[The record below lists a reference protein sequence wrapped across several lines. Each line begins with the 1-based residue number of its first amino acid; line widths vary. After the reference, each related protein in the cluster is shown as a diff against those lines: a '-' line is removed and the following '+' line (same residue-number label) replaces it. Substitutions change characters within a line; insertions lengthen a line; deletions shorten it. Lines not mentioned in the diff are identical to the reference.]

1 MTVDEIIKQV
11 RFCIDEESNNT
22 SSLAD
27 VIDEKDDSY
36 MDNIIKA
43 KIPDALHWIAVT
55 ATSSAVLSNS
65 KDASLQKTDSPTSS
79 APTDMKVKVPE
90 GSDTIST
97 DMEVKAF
104 EGSDTIGIVEM
115 PNNISVFNINRVRAT
130 GWHKAVVPVE
140 DTSDDALLM
149 FDETAMGTIDRPQA
163 AIMRTTPLKLLVQ
176 PKAATI
182 TVSYVGVP
190 TVISKDNDEQESV
203 DISDNFKSSFI
214 YYLAFLLLSA
224 YDDSKAN
231 QMYNIALQMLGV
243 NQSK

>member
-11 RFCIDEESNNT
+11 RFCIDEESNNA
-22 SSLAD
+22 SSLSD

-36 MDNIIKA
+36 MDNIIKT

-65 KDASLQKTDSPTSS
+65 KETSKKADSSTPST
-79 APTDMKVKVPE
+79 
-90 GSDTIST
+90 ST

-115 PNNISVFNINRVRAT
+115 PSNISVFNINRVRAT

-190 TVISKDNDEQESV
+190 TVISKDNDGKESV

>member
-65 KDASLQKTDSPTSS
+65 KETSKKADSSTTS
-79 APTDMKVKVPE
+79 T
-90 GSDTIST
+90 ST
-97 DMEVKAF
+97 DMEVKTF
-104 EGSDTIGIVEM
+104 EESDTIGVVEM
-115 PNNISVFNINRVRAT
+115 PSNISVFNINRVRAT

-176 PKAATI
+176 PIAETV

-190 TVISKDNDEQESV
+190 TGTSKDTDEKESV

-231 QMYNIALQMLGV
+231 QMYNIALQMLGA

>member
-22 SSLAD
+22 SSLDD

-65 KDASLQKTDSPTSS
+65 KETSKKADSSNPST
-79 APTDMKVKVPE
+79 
-90 GSDTIST
+90 ST

-115 PNNISVFNINRVRAT
+115 PSNISVFNINRVRAT

-190 TVISKDNDEQESV
+190 TVISKDNDETESV
-203 DISDNFKSSFI
+203 DISDNFKSSLI

>member
-65 KDASLQKTDSPTSS
+65 KETSKKADSSTPST
-79 APTDMKVKVPE
+79 
-90 GSDTIST
+90 ST

-115 PNNISVFNINRVRAT
+115 PSNISVFNINRVRAT

-176 PKAATI
+176 PKAETV

-190 TVISKDNDEQESV
+190 TGTSKDNDETESV

>member
-55 ATSSAVLSNS
+55 ATSSTVLSNS
-65 KDASLQKTDSPTSS
+65 KETSEKADSST
-79 APTDMKVKVPE
+79 T
-90 GSDTIST
+90 ST

-104 EGSDTIGIVEM
+104 EESDTIGIVEM
-115 PNNISVFNINRVRAT
+115 PSNISVFNINRVRAT

-176 PKAATI
+176 PKAETV

-190 TVISKDNDEQESV
+190 TGTSKDTDEKESV
-203 DISDNFKSSFI
+203 DISDKFKSSFI

-231 QMYNIALQMLGV
+231 QMYNIALQMLGA

>member
-65 KDASLQKTDSPTSS
+65 KETSKKADSSNPST
-79 APTDMKVKVPE
+79 
-90 GSDTIST
+90 ST

-115 PNNISVFNINRVRAT
+115 PSNISVFNINRVRAT

-163 AIMRTTPLKLLVQ
+163 AIMRTTPLRLLVQ
-176 PKAATI
+176 PIAETV

-190 TVISKDNDEQESV
+190 TVISKDNDEKESV

-214 YYLAFLLLSA
+214 YYLSFLLLSA

>member
-1 MTVDEIIKQV
+1 MTVDEIINQV

-65 KDASLQKTDSPTSS
+65 KETSKKADSSNPST
-79 APTDMKVKVPE
+79 
-90 GSDTIST
+90 ST

-115 PNNISVFNINRVRAT
+115 PSNISVFNINRVRAT

-190 TVISKDNDEQESV
+190 TVISKDNDETESV
-203 DISDNFKSSFI
+203 DISDNFKSSLI

>member
-65 KDASLQKTDSPTSS
+65 KETSKKTDSSNPST
-79 APTDMKVKVPE
+79 
-90 GSDTIST
+90 ST

-115 PNNISVFNINRVRAT
+115 PSNISVFNINRVRAT

-190 TVISKDNDEQESV
+190 TVISKDNDETESV
-203 DISDNFKSSFI
+203 DISDNFKSSLI

>member
-65 KDASLQKTDSPTSS
+65 KETSKKADSSTPST
-79 APTDMKVKVPE
+79 
-90 GSDTIST
+90 ST

-115 PNNISVFNINRVRAT
+115 PSNISVFNINRVRAT

-149 FDETAMGTIDRPQA
+149 FDETAMGTLDRPQA

-190 TVISKDNDEQESV
+190 TVISKDNDGKESV

>member
-65 KDASLQKTDSPTSS
+65 KETSKKADSSNPST
-79 APTDMKVKVPE
+79 
-90 GSDTIST
+90 ST

-115 PNNISVFNINRVRAT
+115 PSNISVFNINRVRAT

-163 AIMRTTPLKLLVQ
+163 AIMRTTPLRLLVQ
-176 PKAATI
+176 PIAETV

-190 TVISKDNDEQESV
+190 TVISKDNDEKESV

>member
-1 MTVDEIIKQV
+1 MTVDEIIMQV

-65 KDASLQKTDSPTSS
+65 KETSKKADSSTPST
-79 APTDMKVKVPE
+79 
-90 GSDTIST
+90 ST

-115 PNNISVFNINRVRAT
+115 PSNISVFNINRVRAT

-190 TVISKDNDEQESV
+190 TVISKDNDETESV

>member
-65 KDASLQKTDSPTSS
+65 KETSKKADSSTPST
-79 APTDMKVKVPE
+79 
-90 GSDTIST
+90 ST

-115 PNNISVFNINRVRAT
+115 PSNISVFNINRVRAT

-163 AIMRTTPLKLLVQ
+163 AIMRTTPLRLLVQ
-176 PKAATI
+176 PIAETV

-190 TVISKDNDEQESV
+190 TVISKDNDETESV

>member
-55 ATSSAVLSNS
+55 ATSSTVLSNS
-65 KDASLQKTDSPTSS
+65 KETSEKADSST
-79 APTDMKVKVPE
+79 T
-90 GSDTIST
+90 ST

-104 EGSDTIGIVEM
+104 EESDTIGIVEM
-115 PNNISVFNINRVRAT
+115 PSNISVFNINRVRAT

-176 PKAATI
+176 PKAETV

-190 TVISKDNDEQESV
+190 TGTSKDTDEKESV
-203 DISDNFKSSFI
+203 DISDKFKSSFV

>member
-65 KDASLQKTDSPTSS
+65 KETSKKADSSTPST
-79 APTDMKVKVPE
+79 
-90 GSDTIST
+90 ST

-115 PNNISVFNINRVRAT
+115 PSNISVFNINRVRAT

-176 PKAATI
+176 PKAETV

-190 TVISKDNDEQESV
+190 TGTSKDTDEKESV

>member
-27 VIDEKDDSY
+27 VIDEKDVSY

-65 KDASLQKTDSPTSS
+65 KETSKKADSSNPST
-79 APTDMKVKVPE
+79 
-90 GSDTIST
+90 ST

-115 PNNISVFNINRVRAT
+115 PSNISVFNINRVRAT

-190 TVISKDNDEQESV
+190 TVISKDNDETESV
-203 DISDNFKSSFI
+203 DISDNFKSSLI

>member
-1 MTVDEIIKQV
+1 
-11 RFCIDEESNNT
+11 
-22 SSLAD
+22 
-27 VIDEKDDSY
+27 
-36 MDNIIKA
+36 
-43 KIPDALHWIAVT
+43 
-55 ATSSAVLSNS
+55 
-65 KDASLQKTDSPTSS
+65 
-79 APTDMKVKVPE
+79 
-90 GSDTIST
+90 
-97 DMEVKAF
+97 MEVKAF

-115 PNNISVFNINRVRAT
+115 PSNISVFNINRVRAI

-149 FDETAMGTIDRPQA
+149 FDETAMGTLDRPQA
-163 AIMRTTPLKLLVQ
+163 SIMRTTPLKLLVQ

-190 TVISKDNDEQESV
+190 TVISKDNDGKESV

>member
-65 KDASLQKTDSPTSS
+65 KETSKKADSSNPST
-79 APTDMKVKVPE
+79 
-90 GSDTIST
+90 ST

-115 PNNISVFNINRVRAT
+115 PSNISVFNINRVRAT

-176 PKAATI
+176 PKAETV

-190 TVISKDNDEQESV
+190 TGTSKDNDEKESV

>member
-65 KDASLQKTDSPTSS
+65 KETSKKADSSTPST
-79 APTDMKVKVPE
+79 
-90 GSDTIST
+90 ST

-115 PNNISVFNINRVRAT
+115 PSNISVFNINRVRAT

-163 AIMRTTPLKLLVQ
+163 AIMRTTTLKLLVQ

-190 TVISKDNDEQESV
+190 TVISKDNDETESV

>member
-65 KDASLQKTDSPTSS
+65 KETSKKADSSNPST
-79 APTDMKVKVPE
+79 
-90 GSDTIST
+90 ST

-115 PNNISVFNINRVRAT
+115 PSNISVFNINRVRAT

-190 TVISKDNDEQESV
+190 TAISKDNDETESV

-231 QMYNIALQMLGV
+231 QMYNIALQMLGA

>member
-1 MTVDEIIKQV
+1 MTVDEIIKKV

-65 KDASLQKTDSPTSS
+65 KETSKKSDSSTPST
-79 APTDMKVKVPE
+79 
-90 GSDTIST
+90 ST

-115 PNNISVFNINRVRAT
+115 PSNISVFNINRVRAT

-176 PKAATI
+176 PKAETV

-190 TVISKDNDEQESV
+190 TGTSKDTDEKESV
-203 DISDNFKSSFI
+203 DISDKFKSSFI

-231 QMYNIALQMLGV
+231 QMYNIALQMLGA

>member
-65 KDASLQKTDSPTSS
+65 KETSKKADSSTPST
-79 APTDMKVKVPE
+79 
-90 GSDTIST
+90 ST

-115 PNNISVFNINRVRAT
+115 PSNIAVFNINRVRAT

-176 PKAATI
+176 PKAETV

-190 TVISKDNDEQESV
+190 TGTSKDNDETESV
-203 DISDNFKSSFI
+203 DISDNFKSSLI

>member
-65 KDASLQKTDSPTSS
+65 KETSKKADSST
-79 APTDMKVKVPE
+79 T
-90 GSDTIST
+90 ST

-104 EGSDTIGIVEM
+104 EESDTIGIVEM
-115 PNNISVFNINRVRAT
+115 PSNISVFNINRVRAT

-176 PKAATI
+176 PQADTV

-190 TVISKDNDEQESV
+190 TGTSKDTDEKESV
-203 DISDNFKSSFI
+203 DISDKFKSSFI

-231 QMYNIALQMLGV
+231 QMYNIALQMLGA